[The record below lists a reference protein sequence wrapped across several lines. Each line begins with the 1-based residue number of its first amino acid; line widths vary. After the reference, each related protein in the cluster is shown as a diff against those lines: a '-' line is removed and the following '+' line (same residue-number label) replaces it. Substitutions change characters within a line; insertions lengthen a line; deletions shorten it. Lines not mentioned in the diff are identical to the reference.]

1 MATTRDIA
9 DRLTGAVLNGD
20 IPAIMRCYAANAV
33 LSAPEGTFR
42 GREEIEHYWRS
53 FQVEPF
59 SDSAATFTAKFE
71 AGDIAVDEWIFSATH
86 TGPLDVPG
94 GDAIP
99 ATGRRV
105 SLRGADVGVVR
116 DGAITEHRLYYDQ
129 AELLTQIG
137 LTPAGT

>member
-1 MATTRDIA
+1 MASARDIA
-9 DRLTGAVLNGD
+9 DRLTEAVLDGD
-20 IPAIMRCYAANAV
+20 IAAIMRCYAANAV

-42 GREEIEHYWRS
+42 GREEIEHYWRT

-59 SDSAATFTAKFE
+59 SEPTAEFTARFE
-71 AGDIAVDEWIFSATH
+71 AGDIAVDEWMFSATH
-86 TGPLDVPG
+86 TGPLGVPG
-94 GDAIP
+94 GDAIA

-116 DGAITEHRLYYDQ
+116 DGAIVEHRLYYDQ